1 MTDEDERPTVMVTQ
15 EITVKAPAGL
25 LAGRYRIEREL
36 GRGGIGVVYLARDE
50 QMESRPVVIKV
61 LLERSASS
69 EWLQKKFRDEMKAL
83 VRVDHPGVVGVFD
96 TGATPDGQPFLVM
109 QYIRGTSLRE
119 RMTGGL
125 LPLHEVA
132 ELVRQTG
139 QALTAAHAAGVYHRD
154 LKPENIML
162 QDAGEGQRL
171 VKIIDFG
178 IATVKDPGETTR
190 ATTIAGTPHY
200 MAPEQLGGRP
210 VAASDTYAL
219 GVIAYELLT
228 GRLPFQP
235 RTPYELLSLQRAG
248 PQAAPCTLRPELPA
262 ACDAII
268 LGALSF
274 QPEDRPP
281 SARAL
286 GESLA
291 RALPGDRVQPGT
303 PEFTSGVSEGR
314 ATHRDSTGRRG
325 ALVGLV
331 ATAALAGGVLGWRV
345 LSSPG
350 TGPEA
355 AAPPAALVPAG
366 TPVTTPAL
374 AQSLTYFVTVQK
386 YRDGTPYREPF
397 RLPGEM
403 LFGPDDRIRLE
414 FSSPEAGHLYI
425 VNEGP
430 EPRGGAPSYNVLFP
444 TAAAG
449 GAASALVPA
458 AATVRVPD
466 KTWFQFDEERG
477 TERLWVIW
485 AKDPVPPLEAV
496 KGLANPRDRGVVG
509 DSALVEGIR
518 AFLGGHAGVSVKAT
532 RDEQSRHTV
541 LEASGN
547 VLVSLL
553 KLEHH

>member
-61 LLERSASS
+61 LLERSVSS

-83 VRVDHPGVVGVFD
+83 VRVDHPGIVGVFD
-96 TGATPDGQPFLVM
+96 TGTMADGRPFLVM
-109 QYIRGTSLRE
+109 QYIRGTSLRDL
-119 RMTGGL
+119 MTGGL
-125 LPLHEVA
+125 LPLREVA
-132 ELVRQTG
+132 DLVRQTG

-178 IATVKDPGETTR
+178 IATVKDPGEATR
-190 ATTIAGTPHY
+190 ATTVAGTPYY

-210 VAASDTYAL
+210 GAASDTYAM

-235 RTPYELLSLQRAG
+235 STPYELLSLQRAG
-248 PQAAPCTLRPELPA
+248 PRAAPCTLRPELAA
-262 ACDAII
+262 ACDAI
-268 LGALSF
+268 LLSALSF

-291 RALPGDRVQPGT
+291 RALAGDRVQPGT
-303 PEFTSGVSEGR
+303 TEFTSGVPEGL
-314 ATHRDSTGRRG
+314 ATPRDGAGRRRG

-331 ATAALAGGVLGWRV
+331 AVVALAGGVLAWRV
-345 LSSPG
+345 LSGPG
-350 TGPEA
+350 TGPA
-355 AAPPAALVPAG
+355 APAALVPAG

-414 FSSPEAGHLYI
+414 FSSPQAGHLYI

-444 TAAAG
+444 TAAAAG
-449 GAASALVPA
+449 VPSALVPA

-509 DSALVEGIR
+509 DRALVEGIR
-518 AFLGGHAGVSVKAT
+518 AFLGGQGGVSVKAT
-532 RDEQSRHTV
+532 RNEQSRHTV
-541 LEASGN
+541 LEARGS